1 MGILQPRHRSSC
13 GVTRLYEV
21 YIPPLDAARGEVGA
35 VNALPAMPYP
45 FPVWRGASS
54 GYFTTSI
61 NPYSAAS
68 SGLIQ

>member
-1 MGILQPRHRSSC
+1 MGILQPRPGSSARDCMYEPDAVSTAPDAGC
-13 GVTRLYEV
+13 GVT
-21 YIPPLDAARGEVGA
+21 VGA
-35 VNALPAMPYP
+35 AGYP
-45 FPVWRGASS
+45 FPVWPGASS

>member
-1 MGILQPRHRSSC
+1 MGILQPRH
-13 GVTRLYEV
+13 GAPTRHGMYER
-21 YIPPLDAARGEVGA
+21 PLPVRRYPGQVAAFEARATG
-35 VNALPAMPYP
+35 YP
-45 FPVWRGASS
+45 LPVWRGASS

>member
-1 MGILQPRHRSSC
+1 MGILQPRPGSPTRDCMYDRHMLPRRHAGAGG
-13 GVTRLYEV
+13 GVNV
-21 YIPPLDAARGEVGA
+21 PPMA
-35 VNALPAMPYP
+35 YP
-45 FPVWRGASS
+45 FPVCPGASS